1 MTKKELLEY
10 EEKYGSIPNDRDER
24 LQFIMSKAKDQDRT
38 FSSVPKEIERIRKIK
53 WKTIKY
59 VIYLIPKAS
68 PRPRKSMNGHFYVNG
83 AADNKRFFKNFYKE
97 TLDTPIIDTPCKFY
111 CDSYLPI
118 PNDMSLVNQFLAEL
132 GLIRPLKKPDFDN
145 LAKTYSDMTQGI
157 LLFDD
162 ALIIEGISRKWYSCK
177 PRIEITF
184 KYMEEYDTEYNR
196 KRIFKAE
203 RHKTLEDEK

>member
-157 LLFDD
+157 LLFD
-162 ALIIEGISRKWYSCK
+162 
-177 PRIEITF
+177 
-184 KYMEEYDTEYNR
+184 
-196 KRIFKAE
+196 
-203 RHKTLEDEK
+203 

>member
-1 MTKKELLEY
+1 MTKKDLLEY

-184 KYMEEYDTEYNR
+184 KYMEEYDSEYNR